1 MKATRNTLKKLE
13 QILED
18 LGYELIY
25 EKGNFKSGYCLV
37 ENKNVVVINKFY
49 DVEARIN
56 CIIDILDNIDFQ
68 IDILSKNSK
77 MFLRKIT
84 HQEESLPFV
93 ELTENKVS

>member
-1 MKATRNTLKKLE
+1 MKATRHTLKKME
-13 QILED
+13 QVLDE

-56 CIIDILDNIDFQ
+56 CIIDILDNIEFEV
-68 IDILSKNSK
+68 DILSKDSK
-77 MFLRKIT
+77 KFLRKISDPK
-84 HQEESLPFV
+84 ESLPKASSV
-93 ELTENKVS
+93 